1 MCIQHK
7 KMCVVNKSKVFVQ
20 TKMNFI
26 TGDSVPVPVG
36 SASAIPS
43 IDNRYDVGS
52 STKRWRDGRFVN
64 LYAGST
70 NVGTQLT
77 SLDATKLSLTGGAL
91 TGQVTTN
98 QTPSAADQLVP
109 KSYVDTADALQLNL
123 AGGALTGQVTTN
135 QTPSASDQL
144 VPKSYVDAVGT
155 RATALETKTQLQTL
169 GFHYGNVTQFTDR
182 LMVYNPTY
190 QRLLITTN
198 DSLGAQIESLESATN
213 TYRPLNVL
221 GTNINVHAT
230 GMNTLSCGD
239 ASSIL
244 LNGTASVLVGKDV
257 TSDKFVTRNGTFAQ
271 FVKGDGTLD
280 SVGYLPLIGGALTGQ
295 VTTNQTPSA
304 YNQLVPKSYV
314 DAGDALQLNLAGG
327 ALTGQVTTNQTPSA
341 SNQLV
346 PKSYVDTFLP
356 KTGGVLTGN
365 VTSNSQLIGGG
376 AKILTFGLNWIAGPF
391 TGVVYATVNGTAD
404 SPAQN
409 GGSAVPLITTYL
421 PATIG
426 TVGYYFKSVHWN
438 FENDPGGEVSID
450 LLFGNTPY
458 TISAATI
465 ASQKIGTAQIDI
477 PPYYTSIR
485 VGLANESNGLIRTG
499 RTIIKIG
506 YY

>member
-1 MCIQHK
+1 
-7 KMCVVNKSKVFVQ
+7 
-20 TKMNFI
+20 MNFI

-43 IDNRYDVGS
+43 IDNQYDIGS

-70 NVGTQLT
+70 NVGGDLA
-77 SLDATKLSLTGGAL
+77 SLGATKLSLTGGDL

-98 QTPSAADQLVP
+98 QTPSASNQLVP

-135 QTPSASDQL
+135 QTPSASNQL

-169 GFHYGNVTQFTDR
+169 GFHYGNITQFTER
-182 LMVYNPTY
+182 LMVHHPTY

-198 DSLGAQIESLESATN
+198 DSLGAQIESIESATN
-213 TYRPLNVL
+213 AYRPLNIL
-221 GTNINVHAT
+221 GTNLQLYAT
-230 GMNTLSCGD
+230 GLNVLSCGD

-244 LNGTASVLVGKDV
+244 LNGRSAVMVGKDM
-257 TSDKFVTRNGTFAQ
+257 TSDKFVTRNGTSAQ

-280 SVGYLPLIGGALTGQ
+280 SVGYLP
-295 VTTNQTPSA
+295 V
-304 YNQLVPKSYV
+304 
-314 DAGDALQLNLAGG
+314 AGG

-356 KTGGVLTGN
+356 KTGGALTGN
-365 VTSNSQLIGGG
+365 LTSNSQIIGGG
-376 AKILTFGLNWIAGPF
+376 AKILTFGLNWVAGS
-391 TGVVYATVNGTAD
+391 GAVVYTTYNGTCD
-404 SPAQN
+404 SPPGLNPTTTNAYL
-409 GGSAVPLITTYL
+409 PITT
-421 PATIG
+421 G
-426 TVGYYFKSVHWN
+426 TVGYYFKSVRWN
-438 FENDPGGEVSID
+438 FENDPGGEIAIT
-450 LLFGNTPY
+450 LMFGNTPIV
-458 TISAATI
+458 ISAATI
-465 ASQKIGTAQIDI
+465 ANQKIGSAQIDV
-477 PPYYTSIR
+477 PPYYNEVR
-485 VGLANESNGLIRTG
+485 VTFTNYGTIRTG
-499 RTIIKIG
+499 HTIVNIG

>member
-1 MCIQHK
+1 MDA
-7 KMCVVNKSKVFVQ
+7 
-20 TKMNFI
+20 
-26 TGDSVPVPVG
+26 GD
-36 SASAIPS
+36 ALQL
-43 IDNRYDVGS
+43 
-52 STKRWRDGRFVN
+52 N
-64 LYAGST
+64 LA
-70 NVGTQLT
+70 
-77 SLDATKLSLTGGAL
+77 GGAL
-91 TGQVTTN
+91 SGQVTTN
-98 QTPSAADQLVP
+98 QTPSAA
-109 KSYVDTADALQLNL
+109 T
-123 AGGALTGQVTTN
+123 
-135 QTPSASDQL
+135 QL

-182 LMVYNPTY
+182 LIVYNPTY

-213 TYRPLNVL
+213 TYRPLNFL
-221 GTNINVHAT
+221 GTNVNVHAT

-244 LNGTASVLVGKDV
+244 LNGTASVVVGKDV
-257 TSDKFVTRNGTFAQ
+257 TSDKFVTRNGTVAQ

-280 SVGYLPLIGGALTGQ
+280 SVGYLPLIGGALIGQ

-304 YNQLVPKSYV
+304 Y
-314 DAGDALQLNLAGG
+314 
-327 ALTGQVTTNQTPSA
+327 
-341 SNQLV
+341 NQLV

-376 AKILTFGLNWIAGPF
+376 AKILTFGLNWIAGAF

-409 GGSAVPLITTYL
+409 GASAVPLITTYL
-421 PATIG
+421 PTTTG

-438 FENDPGGEVSID
+438 FENDPGGEVSIN
-450 LLFGNTPY
+450 LLLGNSPY
-458 TISAATI
+458 VISAATI

-477 PPYYTSIR
+477 PPYYTSLR
-485 VGLANESNGLIRTG
+485 VGLTNDSNGLIRTG
-499 RTIIKIG
+499 RTIINIG